1 MHYIHCWPLW
11 PLLQPR
17 IIIILPQHYQGAI
30 IDTQPSVYD
39 CISSETCHFF
49 MLNKFRLVL
58 NIFVLP
64 NFQVSS
70 VAPVTYALVEAHYQA
85 RPTYSASSNPPLP
98 KQNDMRVSYTYG
110 KMPKLSVL
118 CITHCILRHYR
129 PQILIKIVF

>member
-1 MHYIHCWPLW
+1 
-11 PLLQPR
+11 
-17 IIIILPQHYQGAI
+17 
-30 IDTQPSVYD
+30 
-39 CISSETCHFF
+39 

-118 CITHCILRHYR
+118 YITHRMLRHYT